1 MDNAQIVY
9 TNDFS
14 YLLSLE
20 KMNNVLIKKD
30 FFFKKYQT
38 EIRVGDKI
46 TRLGNKK
53 GGTYL
58 IAGWMEYLGVYTET
72 DDSEWLIFEQSG
84 QDGLFDATLHT
95 DKFFAYYAYLFID
108 DDANPLHYFTTN
120 NGCQLLKPNVI
131 EKVP

>member
-46 TRLGNKK
+46 TRLGNKRE
-53 GGTYL
+53 GH
-58 IAGWMEYLGVYTET
+58 I
-72 DDSEWLIFEQSG
+72 
-84 QDGLFDATLHT
+84 
-95 DKFFAYYAYLFID
+95 
-108 DDANPLHYFTTN
+108 
-120 NGCQLLKPNVI
+120 
-131 EKVP
+131 